1 MGSPRAGSNP
11 AECGNFCNF
20 LLFATFYFLFT
31 QLSLISSRQPWS
43 PHLDQLSWFLGA
55 KSGRISSVTSSMIDF
70 SEFSTSLC
78 NRRWRQDSGVLRFFG
93 PERRGLQRRGFCVLS
108 EALSAFVSLSEAL
121 SAFVRERERWS
132 ASGYAEGSPGTGA
145 HPRDVITLL
154 PCVCLCDAAL
164 QRKHTCCSTRLVTNH
179 AFLRVVLKETSGST

>member
-1 MGSPRAGSNP
+1 MCICGRAVTVRRETRNLLGSPRAGSNP

-70 SEFSTSLC
+70 SEFSTSLR
-78 NRRWRQDSGVLRFFG
+78 NPRWRQDSGVLRFFG
-93 PERRGLQRRGFCVLS
+93 PERRGLKRRGFIC
-108 EALSAFVSLSEAL
+108 FCK
-121 SAFVRERERWS
+121 RERTLVCKRIRRGFSWHRHRSTS
-132 ASGYAEGSPGTGA
+132 ARCDHATA
-145 HPRDVITLL
+145 LRLL
-154 PCVCLCDAAL
+154 V
-164 QRKHTCCSTRLVTNH
+164 
-179 AFLRVVLKETSGST
+179 